1 LKQAM
6 VVAEQG
12 WRTMPGM
19 NETALTAET
28 VPVAV
33 IIQRTALDNPWVSEK
48 WEAHGIVYDE
58 RPAGGGRAPHHR
70 GPRDVPQVLYPG
82 FRLRLQRDEAE
93 GYYLNMTSPAPKVS
107 VLWRWQDG
115 RPRPA
120 LVTVSYGEGALL
132 LRSNA
137 V

>member
-1 LKQAM
+1 MANVPHCGQGAQDFEIRYLKQAM

-58 RPAGGGRAPHHR
+58 GLPGAAEPRIIVDRATC
-70 GPRDVPQVLYPG
+70 PR
-82 FRLRLQRDEAE
+82 FCIR
-93 GYYLNMTSPAPKVS
+93 VS
-107 VLWRWQDG
+107 ACVSSG
-115 RPRPA
+115 TRPRA
-120 LVTVSYGEGALL
+120 TTST
-132 LRSNA
+132 
-137 V
+137 